1 MAKEYTMIEV
11 SRRSFLQ
18 LSSMAAA
25 SGSVRAGWWSAVAP
39 IGVQLYTVRNE
50 VMTDLPG
57 TLASIRKIGFSM
69 VESFAGMHAR
79 PAKEL
84 RSMVEDAGL
93 KLPSAHFAYDTLEPQ
108 LEYAHDLGVSYM
120 VCAMLPKTMWTR
132 DGFKQAATGLNKVGA
147 LAKAMKI
154 KLCFHNHNFEFQ
166 PLPSVNNDVPP
177 DPHDTG
183 LKILLDNTDPA
194 LVGWE
199 EDCYWVAEGGQ
210 DPLTVL
216 QKNKSRVAM
225 LHLKDRRA
233 DAVVTYAPGKPAQY
247 FTEIGT
253 GTIDWGPIVKIA
265 RNAGKPMFIE
275 QDTTAMPALDS
286 LALSYKNL
294 QKYLA

>member
-1 MAKEYTMIEV
+1 MIEIG
-11 SRRSFLQ
+11 RRSFLQ
-18 LSSMAAA
+18 LSLMAAA
-25 SGSVRAGWWSAVAP
+25 SGSVRAGRWDTLAP

-57 TLASIRKIGFSM
+57 TLASIRKIGFTM
-69 VESFAGMHAR
+69 VESFAGMHSR

-84 RSMVEDAGL
+84 RSMVDDAGL
-93 KLPSAHFAYDTLEPQ
+93 KLPSAHFAYDTLESQ
-108 LEYAHDLGVSYM
+108 LEYAHDLGLSYM
-120 VCAMLPKTMWTR
+120 VCAMLPRPMWNR
-132 DGFKQAATGLNKVGA
+132 DGFNQAATDLNKVGA

-166 PLPSVNNDVPP
+166 PLPSVNNDAPA
-177 DPHDTG
+177 DPHNTG

-210 DPLTVL
+210 DSLTVL
-216 QKNKSRVAM
+216 QKNENRVAM
-225 LHLKDRRA
+225 LHLKDRKA
-233 DAVVTYAPGKPAQY
+233 DALVTYAPGKPAQS

-253 GTIDWGPIVKIA
+253 GTIDWGPIVGIA
-265 RNAGKPMFIE
+265 RSAGKPMFIE
-275 QDTTAMPALDS
+275 QDTTAIPALES

-294 QKYLA
+294 QRYLA